1 MPWLLSNRPRK
12 GIAYTA
18 DIANSYYREVFAVP
32 GRTTDRMSQDATVS
46 FLPIKLFFA
55 KYADFVEQLG
65 WDASSKTVEHKQ
77 KELFLNLNEEEEK
90 VFNVLNNTESMH
102 VNLLAIELNIPV
114 TDLFFTL
121 LELEM
126 KNVVKALPGGV
137 YKLA

>member
-1 MPWLLSNRPRK
+1 
-12 GIAYTA
+12 
-18 DIANSYYREVFAVP
+18 
-32 GRTTDRMSQDATVS
+32 
-46 FLPIKLFFA
+46 
-55 KYADFVEQLG
+55 
-65 WDASSKTVEHKQ
+65 
-77 KELFLNLNEEEEK
+77 
-90 VFNVLNNTESMH
+90 MH

>member
-1 MPWLLSNRPRK
+1 
-12 GIAYTA
+12 
-18 DIANSYYREVFAVP
+18 
-32 GRTTDRMSQDATVS
+32 
-46 FLPIKLFFA
+46 
-55 KYADFVEQLG
+55 
-65 WDASSKTVEHKQ
+65 
-77 KELFLNLNEEEEK
+77 LFLNLNEEEEK
-90 VFNVLNNTESMH
+90 VFNVLNNTESIH